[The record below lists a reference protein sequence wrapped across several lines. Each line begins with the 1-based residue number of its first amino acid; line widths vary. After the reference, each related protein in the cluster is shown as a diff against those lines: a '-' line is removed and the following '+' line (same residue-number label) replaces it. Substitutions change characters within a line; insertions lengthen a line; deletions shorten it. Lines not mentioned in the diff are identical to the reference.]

1 MANILNIASY
11 NLHGLNQGKPLLE
24 NMCDRFDIIAVQEHW
39 LSSCDLDKLI
49 YFHSDF
55 QGYAWSAMTDKL
67 ESTILVGRP
76 YGGLGLLV
84 NKSLNVKVTPVACQ
98 SNSRSVVVS
107 LTFPDGYTLLLSIVY
122 FPCYKTDLNYQSDLL
137 ECLGFIE
144 QCVSCSN
151 YDGLVILGDMN
162 FELDPSSTGYQLFKS
177 FADELHLTC
186 CADLGFGSFSYTYYQ
201 ESSGRHSCID
211 HIVVDTSLK
220 DRVRKYE
227 VFDCLVNMSDHYPVF
242 CSLDI
247 SDCQVT
253 KQASYSDGT
262 KGSKPRIRRWDKG
275 DLAGYYSMSYEM
287 LQKVHIPKDIATT
300 KCNTVSCTHWNCI
313 NDYYKSL
320 VNALTTAANYNIP
333 FVHSN
338 TFKSFWTSEL
348 SELKEAS
355 YNAHQLWI
363 LCGKPNSG
371 IVNDL
376 RRESKYKYKLAL
388 RQAMRQEELQL
399 DDEISQ
405 LYLKKDL
412 NKFWMKWNS
421 KFNKPRCYPSNIG
434 GHNKSS
440 DIAVAFSE
448 SFSDVYF
455 DSYSDSSS
463 FVKCLDNVH
472 SAIRDEDCILDIF
485 NVADIEKG
493 VNALKNGKASGV
505 DGLSKENITNCHP
518 AIIVHLKLLFNMIYL
533 HGFVPDDFGKGIT
546 IPVLKD
552 KLGDVSSVDNYRPIT
567 ISPVI
572 SKIFEYCLLFQFE
585 GALDSSH
592 LQFGFKNNSS
602 CSHAIFLLKEVTDYF
617 VSHGSNVYM
626 ASLDARKAFDRVNH
640 VKLFNILIN
649 KGLPGRLVKIIID
662 WYGKTFSVVRWNDCF
677 SESRIVKSG
686 IRQGGILSPI
696 FFNIYMDVLLNTL
709 KSSEYGCHLGKTF
722 LGCIAYADDLIL
734 LSASVCNLQKMLTI
748 CDNVG
753 RQLDILFNA
762 KKSFLFKVGKMYKAD
777 LEQLQ
782 IGNSSIQWSTN
793 IKYLGLNFCSGKCFT
808 VDTSSTIRKL
818 YAAANAVF
826 SLTKYVSAVVKLSL
840 IDAYVLPIMT
850 YALEAVSL
858 SRSQYD
864 ELSVCWNNLF
874 RRIFGMHKWESVKA
888 LQYYCG
894 SLDFTRLCDL
904 RRLRFL
910 HKISACRNVVLKE
923 CFYRTDVNYLCYEYN
938 VNFSLSLSVINHS
951 VYSKFGNICGMF

>member
-1 MANILNIASY
+1 MALNIASY

-24 NMCDRFDIIAVQEHW
+24 NLCDHFDIIAVQEHW
-39 LSSCDLDKLI
+39 LSRHDLDRLAH
-49 YFHSDF
+49 FHSDF

-98 SNSRSVVVS
+98 SNCRSVVVS
-107 LTFPDGYTLLLSIVY
+107 LAFPNGYTLLLGIVY
-122 FPCYKTDLNYQSDLL
+122 FPCYKTDFDYQSDLL

-144 QCVSCSN
+144 QCVSSSN
-151 YDGLVILGDMN
+151 YDGFVILGDMN
-162 FELDPSSTGYQLFKS
+162 FELDPSNVGYQLFKS
-177 FADELHLTC
+177 FANEHHLTC
-186 CADLGFGSFSYTYYQ
+186 CADLGFGNFAYTYYQ

-211 HIVVDTSLK
+211 HIVVDSSLK
-220 DRVRKYE
+220 DLVSKYE
-227 VFDCLVNMSDHYPVF
+227 VFDRFVNMSDHYPVF

-247 SDCQVT
+247 GDCQMT
-253 KQASYSDGT
+253 KQATYSDSR
-262 KGSKPRIRRWDKG
+262 KGSKSKIRRWDKG
-275 DLAGYYSMSYEM
+275 DLAGYYSMSYEL
-287 LQKVHIPKDIATT
+287 LQRIHIPKDIANI
-300 KCNTVSCTHWNCI
+300 KCNTISCTHWNCI
-313 NDYYKSL
+313 NSYYKSI
-320 VNALTTAANYNIP
+320 VNALTTAANYNVP
-333 FVHSN
+333 FVQCN

-363 LCGKPNSG
+363 LCDKPNSG
-371 IVNDL
+371 IVNNL

-388 RQAMRQEELQL
+388 RQAMRQEDLEI
-399 DDEISQ
+399 DDEITQ
-405 LYLKKDL
+405 LYLKKDV

-434 GHNKSS
+434 GHTKNS
-440 DIAVAFSE
+440 DIAAAFSE
-448 SFSDVYF
+448 SFSNVYF

-463 FVKCLDNVH
+463 YVKCLEEVH
-472 SAIRDEDCILDIF
+472 SVIRDEDCIPDIF
-485 NVADIEKG
+485 HVTDIEKG
-493 VNALKNGKASGV
+493 VNALKNGKAAGA
-505 DGLSKENITNCHP
+505 DGLSKENITNSHP

-533 HGFVPDDFGKGIT
+533 HGFVPDDFGNGIT
-546 IPVLKD
+546 IPILKD

-585 GALDSSH
+585 GALESSY

-662 WYGKTFSVVRWNDCF
+662 WYGKTFSVVKWNDCF
-677 SESRIVKSG
+677 SESRSVKSG

-709 KSSEYGCHLGKTF
+709 KSSEYGCHLGRTF
-722 LGCIAYADDLIL
+722 VACIAYADDLIL
-734 LSASVCNLQKMLTI
+734 LSASLCKLQKMLNI

-753 RQLDILFNA
+753 RQLDIVFNA
-762 KKSFLFKVGKMYKAD
+762 KKSLLFKVGKIYKAD
-777 LEQLQ
+777 LEPLQ
-782 IGNSSIQWSTN
+782 IGNSNILWSN
-793 IKYLGLNFCSGKCFT
+793 NMKYLGMNFCSGKRFT

-818 YAAANAVF
+818 YAAANAIF
-826 SLTKYVSAVVKLSL
+826 SHTKYVSDVVKLSL

-858 SRSQYD
+858 TRGQYD

-874 RRIFGMHKWESVKA
+874 RRVFNMHKWESVK
-888 LQYYCG
+888 LIQYYCG

-910 HKISACRNVVLKE
+910 HKMSVCQNVVLKE
-923 CFYRTDVNYLCYEYN
+923 CFYRTDVEKLFYEYD
-938 VNFSLSLSVINHS
+938 VNFSLSLSAVNS
-951 VYSKFGNICGMF
+951 AVYRKFADICGM